1 MASFVWTG
9 ATSGDPTTTTNWI
22 RQDGDT
28 SANPGNGDSVIFDG
42 RAVNGVTTDL
52 ASLSAVTLTSL
63 IIKSSFNLAIGAVT
77 NGVVTYFTIGATN
90 VVIGELEGDGS
101 EGSGSNLI
109 AINLGSATNTTRVK
123 RTASTGTDDGLAP
136 VMLKGSATANKLVV
150 EGGWVGVGTALLNET
165 YTLQQCDVI
174 GESANVELGGGGSLT
189 TINQTA
195 GRILFRNNLTTFD
208 QQGGTAVTEGT
219 GTITTANI
227 GGTLVSNSSGTITT
241 ANVNNS
247 GVLDLTGST
256 VARTITN
263 AIVNGTGRI
272 VLPLTDY
279 DVMTFT
285 NSIDLLRGARSQQIE
300 NWTNVT
306 LTPSAP

>member
-9 ATSGDPTTTTNWI
+9 ATSTASNTSTNWI

-28 SANPGNGDSVIFDG
+28 SATPATGDSIIFDG
-42 RAVNGVTTDL
+42 RAVNSLSTNL
-52 ASLSAVTLTSL
+52 SSLSAQTLTSI
-63 IIKSSFNLAIGAVT
+63 IIKSSFTLNIGSVT
-77 NGVVTYFTIGATN
+77 NGVVSFFQISATN

-101 EGSGSNLI
+101 EGPGSNLI
-109 AINLGSATNTTRVK
+109 ALNLGSATNTTRVK
-123 RTASTGTDDGLAP
+123 RTATVGADDGFAP
-136 VMLKGSATANKLVV
+136 VLIKGSATANKLVV
-150 EGGWVGVGTALLNET
+150 EGGWVSYGTALLNET

-174 GESANVELGGGGSLT
+174 GDSANVELGGGGTLT

-195 GRILFRNNLTTFD
+195 GRILVRNNLTTFD
-208 QQGGTAVTEGT
+208 QQGGTTVTEGT

-241 ANVNNS
+241 ANVNNN
-247 GVLDLTGST
+247 GVLDMTGST

-263 AIVNGTGRI
+263 VIVNGTGR
-272 VLPLTDY
+272 VVMPLTDY
-279 DVMTFT
+279 DVMTLT
-285 NSIDLLRGARSQQIE
+285 NGIDLLRGARSQQIE

-306 LTPSAP
+306 LSGTAP